1 MKSELLLLLH
11 ITDKKIINKIE
22 LIYLDKKNN
31 ILKISN
37 KVSYNKYYRVQKIKD
52 KEEKNLDDILKKT
65 EKIIVKVILDKR
77 LGILTVIPKLSYDEK
92 NIIATPIIL
101 IPITSKYIFK
111 YFKEKGREKEPE
123 YIESYNPEEYSNNNF
138 EKKYSIGIIDKKRK
152 ETSLHISETNMSADE
167 VIETKNYYDFLTDE
181 RDVELFELYKWKKR
195 QKNQD
200 CSEYTKRKYRTDDT
214 D

>member
-1 MKSELLLLLH
+1 M
-11 ITDKKIINKIE
+11 
-22 LIYLDKKNN
+22 
-31 ILKISN
+31 KISN

-111 YFKEKGREKEPE
+111 YFNEKCR
-123 YIESYNPEEYSNNNF
+123 
-138 EKKYSIGIIDKKRK
+138 
-152 ETSLHISETNMSADE
+152 
-167 VIETKNYYDFLTDE
+167 
-181 RDVELFELYKWKKR
+181 
-195 QKNQD
+195 
-200 CSEYTKRKYRTDDT
+200 
-214 D
+214 

>member
-1 MKSELLLLLH
+1 M
-11 ITDKKIINKIE
+11 
-22 LIYLDKKNN
+22 
-31 ILKISN
+31 KISN

-123 YIESYNPEEYSNNNF
+123 YIESYNPEKYSNNNF
-138 EKKYSIGIIDKKRK
+138 EKKYIY
-152 ETSLHISETNMSADE
+152 T
-167 VIETKNYYDFLTDE
+167 TKILIN
-181 RDVELFELYKWKKR
+181 
-195 QKNQD
+195 
-200 CSEYTKRKYRTDDT
+200 
-214 D
+214 